1 MKKKLMIFLTA
12 TILTFSLVG
21 CSVPEGIETSNE
33 GTETSNSGATSNIY
47 NNDIYEFVDPD
58 TGVHYW
64 IYSHSEG
71 YSGMGGITPRLN
83 SDGSIMCDK

>member
-21 CSVPEGIETSNE
+21 CSVPEGTETSNE

-71 YSGMGGITPRLN
+71 YSGMGGMTPRLN